1 MDKCSTCQYNPQ
13 ILDRLK
19 NQLPDEDVTDKL
31 SEMFK
36 VFGDSTRIRILW
48 TLFDKELCVY
58 DIANALGM
66 SQSAISHQ
74 LKTLKQ
80 ARLIK
85 SRRDG
90 KNAFYSIDDDHV
102 KKIIEQMLI
111 HIEENYKTVQLI
123 CTVFDCCF
131 IINKIEYCRNN
142 CGDSPADR
150 PRKPYS
156 DFRIKCV

>member
-36 VFGDSTRIRILW
+36 VFGYNTRIRILW

-111 HIEENYKTVQLI
+111 HVEEN
-123 CTVFDCCF
+123 
-131 IINKIEYCRNN
+131 
-142 CGDSPADR
+142 
-150 PRKPYS
+150 
-156 DFRIKCV
+156 

>member
-1 MDKCSTCQYNPQ
+1 M
-13 ILDRLK
+13 
-19 NQLPDEDVTDKL
+19 
-31 SEMFK
+31 
-36 VFGDSTRIRILW
+36 
-48 TLFDKELCVY
+48 Y
-58 DIANALGM
+58 DIANAIGM

-111 HIEENYKTVQLI
+111 HIEEN
-123 CTVFDCCF
+123 
-131 IINKIEYCRNN
+131 
-142 CGDSPADR
+142 
-150 PRKPYS
+150 
-156 DFRIKCV
+156 

>member
-58 DIANALGM
+58 DIANAVTVKMPFIRLM
-66 SQSAISHQ
+66 TT
-74 LKTLKQ
+74 TLK
-80 ARLIK
+80 RL
-85 SRRDG
+85 
-90 KNAFYSIDDDHV
+90 
-102 KKIIEQMLI
+102 
-111 HIEENYKTVQLI
+111 
-123 CTVFDCCF
+123 
-131 IINKIEYCRNN
+131 
-142 CGDSPADR
+142 
-150 PRKPYS
+150 
-156 DFRIKCV
+156 

>member
-1 MDKCSTCQYNPQ
+1 MDMCSSCQYNPQ
-13 ILDRLK
+13 IVNRIK
-19 NQLPDEDVTDKL
+19 NEIPDDETTTRL

-36 VFGDSTRIRILW
+36 VFGDNTRIRILW
-48 TLFDKELCVY
+48 ALFDKELCVY
-58 DIANALGM
+58 DIANVLSM

-90 KNAFYSIDDDHV
+90 KNAFYSIDDEHV

-111 HIEENYKTVQLI
+111 HIEE
-123 CTVFDCCF
+123 C
-131 IINKIEYCRNN
+131 
-142 CGDSPADR
+142 
-150 PRKPYS
+150 
-156 DFRIKCV
+156 

>member
-80 ARLIK
+80 ARLISHAVTEK
-85 SRRDG
+85 
-90 KNAFYSIDDDHV
+90 
-102 KKIIEQMLI
+102 MP
-111 HIEENYKTVQLI
+111 
-123 CTVFDCCF
+123 F
-131 IINKIEYCRNN
+131 IRLMTTTLKRL
-142 CGDSPADR
+142 
-150 PRKPYS
+150 
-156 DFRIKCV
+156 

>member
-1 MDKCSTCQYNPQ
+1 MDKCSSCQYNPQ
-13 ILDRLK
+13 IVDRLK
-19 NQLPDEDVTDKL
+19 NHLPDEETTNSL
-31 SEMFK
+31 AEMFK
-36 VFGDSTRIRILW
+36 VFGDNTRIRSLW

-58 DIANALGM
+58 DIADTLGM

-111 HIEENYKTVQLI
+111 HVEEN
-123 CTVFDCCF
+123 
-131 IINKIEYCRNN
+131 
-142 CGDSPADR
+142 
-150 PRKPYS
+150 
-156 DFRIKCV
+156 

>member
-1 MDKCSTCQYNPQ
+1 MSQMDMCSTCQYNPR
-13 ILDRLK
+13 IVDRLK
-19 NQLPDEDVTDKL
+19 NEVPDDDTTTAL
-31 SEMFK
+31 AEMFK
-36 VFGDSTRIRILW
+36 VFGDNTRIRILW

-58 DIANALGM
+58 DIADALSM

-111 HIEENYKTVQLI
+111 HVEEQ
-123 CTVFDCCF
+123 
-131 IINKIEYCRNN
+131 
-142 CGDSPADR
+142 
-150 PRKPYS
+150 
-156 DFRIKCV
+156 

>member
-1 MDKCSTCQYNPQ
+1 MDKCSSCQYNPQ
-13 ILDRLK
+13 IVERLK
-19 NQLPDEDVTDKL
+19 NQIPDDDIITAL
-31 SEMFK
+31 AEMFK
-36 VFGDSTRIRILW
+36 IFGDNTRIRILW
-48 TLFDKELCVY
+48 ALFDKELCVY
-58 DIANALGM
+58 DIAEKLGM

-111 HIEENYKTVQLI
+111 HVEEK
-123 CTVFDCCF
+123 
-131 IINKIEYCRNN
+131 
-142 CGDSPADR
+142 
-150 PRKPYS
+150 
-156 DFRIKCV
+156 

>member
-1 MDKCSTCQYNPQ
+1 MDKCSTYQYNPQ

-111 HIEENYKTVQLI
+111 HIEEN
-123 CTVFDCCF
+123 
-131 IINKIEYCRNN
+131 
-142 CGDSPADR
+142 
-150 PRKPYS
+150 
-156 DFRIKCV
+156 

>member
-1 MDKCSTCQYNPQ
+1 MHVPVN
-13 ILDRLK
+13 IIRRFLDRLK

-90 KNAFYSIDDDHV
+90 KNAFIRLMTTTL
-102 KKIIEQMLI
+102 KRL
-111 HIEENYKTVQLI
+111 
-123 CTVFDCCF
+123 
-131 IINKIEYCRNN
+131 
-142 CGDSPADR
+142 
-150 PRKPYS
+150 
-156 DFRIKCV
+156 

>member
-1 MDKCSTCQYNPQ
+1 MDLCSSCQYSAQVVN
-13 ILDRLK
+13 RLK
-19 NQLPDEDVTDKL
+19 NELPDDNTTVRL
-31 SEMFK
+31 AEMFK
-36 VFGDSTRIRILW
+36 VFGDNTRIRILW

-58 DIANALGM
+58 DIADSLGM

-111 HIEENYKTVQLI
+111 HVEEQ
-123 CTVFDCCF
+123 
-131 IINKIEYCRNN
+131 
-142 CGDSPADR
+142 
-150 PRKPYS
+150 
-156 DFRIKCV
+156 

>member
-48 TLFDKELCVY
+48 TLF
-58 DIANALGM
+58 ALGM

-111 HIEENYKTVQLI
+111 HI
-123 CTVFDCCF
+123 
-131 IINKIEYCRNN
+131 
-142 CGDSPADR
+142 
-150 PRKPYS
+150 
-156 DFRIKCV
+156 

>member
-1 MDKCSTCQYNPQ
+1 MDMCSSCQYNPQ
-13 ILDRLK
+13 IVNRIK
-19 NQLPDEDVTDKL
+19 NEIPDDDTTTRL

-36 VFGDSTRIRILW
+36 VFGDNTRIRILW
-48 TLFDKELCVY
+48 ALFDKELCVY
-58 DIANALGM
+58 DIAHVLSM

-111 HIEENYKTVQLI
+111 HIEEN
-123 CTVFDCCF
+123 
-131 IINKIEYCRNN
+131 
-142 CGDSPADR
+142 
-150 PRKPYS
+150 
-156 DFRIKCV
+156 

>member
-66 SQSAISHQ
+66 SLSAGLSPQ
-74 LKTLKQ
+74 LFRQ
-80 ARLIK
+80 
-85 SRRDG
+85 
-90 KNAFYSIDDDHV
+90 YSILF
-102 KKIIEQMLI
+102 IIKQQS
-111 HIEENYKTVQLI
+111 KTVQI
-123 CTVFDCCF
+123 NCTVF
-131 IINKIEYCRNN
+131 
-142 CGDSPADR
+142 
-150 PRKPYS
+150 
-156 DFRIKCV
+156 

>member
-1 MDKCSTCQYNPQ
+1 MDRCSSCQYNPQ
-13 ILDRLK
+13 IVDRLK
-19 NQLPDEDVTDKL
+19 NQLPDEETTNNL
-31 SEMFK
+31 AEMFK
-36 VFGDSTRIRILW
+36 VFGDNTRIRILW
-48 TLFDKELCVY
+48 TLFDRELCVY
-58 DIANALGM
+58 DIADKLNM

-111 HIEENYKTVQLI
+111 HVEEN
-123 CTVFDCCF
+123 
-131 IINKIEYCRNN
+131 
-142 CGDSPADR
+142 
-150 PRKPYS
+150 
-156 DFRIKCV
+156 